1 MIRRPPRSTLFP
13 YTTLFRSALAWLALG
28 QVLLVA
34 TAALVLRHRAA
45 EPTRLVALLAIV
57 ALSQPLVE
65 TLYLGQTNVALLFLL
80 ALGWW
85 GTRNERPW
93 PAALALGL
101 TVHVKPQFGLP
112 TPALWWVGQRA
123 VAYRAAAV
131 AAVGLAIGV

>member
-1 MIRRPPRSTLFP
+1 MRPWTWLP
-13 YTTLFRSALAWLALG
+13 FRASALTWLALG

-80 ALGWW
+80 ALGWL
-85 GTRNERPW
+85 GTRNERPL
-93 PAALALGL
+93 PAPLALRL
-101 TVHVKPQFGLP
+101 TVHVKPH
-112 TPALWWVGQRA
+112 
-123 VAYRAAAV
+123 
-131 AAVGLAIGV
+131 